1 MREGKPVQDI
11 MQRLGLPAEDDTVM
25 DPNQAAIA
33 LAMAM
38 NQARMELTD
47 REGVKSEART
57 YGAARL
63 ETLRKKLAPLYAAI
77 PRDVEMFDLG
87 LVAQDRP
94 RLFVDIIAFIE
105 MNRDQTAYRFLQ
117 ETRAGRV
124 TLAETGDDKVII
136 DHVTQYVARRLVERE
151 RALAAERHFGAPS
164 PAEPTKEPVAAAV
177 PEKLVPREMPRAT
190 SALPM
195 TAAEAFRQWTRTAQD
210 TAPAP
215 LPTPQPLAHDTQ
227 AHAAPYVADA
237 VSAASARGARE
248 QAAQLSSET
257 LPSLSATLQP
267 AMTTVSA
274 PFGQAQ
280 ETVEAVAQAVA
291 ETAKPEAAAAPA
303 PSLSKTALASAA
315 VATAAAAGTTAM
327 RTAPAATIRRS
338 GSGWLIWPLL
348 ALLIGLGLGALALYL
363 YAASLA
369 R

>member
-1 MREGKPVQDI
+1 
-11 MQRLGLPAEDDTVM
+11 MQRLGLPADDDTVM

-38 NQARMELTD
+38 NQARMELAD

-57 YGAARL
+57 FGAARL

-124 TLAETGDDKVII
+124 TLAETGDDKVMI

-151 RALAAERHFGAPS
+151 RALAAERHFGS
-164 PAEPTKEPVAAAV
+164 PTPVEPVKDTKPAPAS
-177 PEKLVPREMPRAT
+177 EKPIQPEMPRAA
-190 SALPM
+190 SAAPM
-195 TAAEAFRQWTRTAQD
+195 TAEEAFRQWTRPAQD
-210 TAPAP
+210 ADRTPVPAPRAVAYETPAPAAP
-215 LPTPQPLAHDTQ
+215 DLAGT
-227 AHAAPYVADA
+227 VLA
-237 VSAASARGARE
+237 VSAHATRD
-248 QAAQLSSET
+248 QAAHLSSEP
-257 LPSLSATLQP
+257 LPSLSTTLQP
-267 AMTTVSA
+267 AMTTVAA

-280 ETVEAVAQAVA
+280 AMVETMAQAVLETTTPEAVA
-291 ETAKPEAAAAPA
+291 APA
-303 PSLSKTALASAA
+303 SSLSQASMATAA

-327 RTAPAATIRRS
+327 RTVPAATIRRS
-338 GSGWLIWPLL
+338 SSSGWLIWPLL

>member
-1 MREGKPVQDI
+1 MTMREGKPVQDI
-11 MQRLGLPAEDDTVM
+11 MQRLGLPADDDTVM

-38 NQARMELTD
+38 NQARMELAD

-94 RLFVDIIAFIE
+94 RLFIDIIAFIE

-151 RALAAERHFGAPS
+151 RALAAERHFGAS
-164 PAEPTKEPVAAAV
+164 PAEPAKEPVAAAV
-177 PEKLVPREMPRAT
+177 PEKPVPRELPRAA

-215 LPTPQPLAHDTQ
+215 LPTPQPLAHETQ
-227 AHAAPYVADA
+227 AHAAPSMADA
-237 VSAASARGARE
+237 ASAASAQGARE

-274 PFGQAQ
+274 PVGQARENRRRQ
-280 ETVEAVAQAVA
+280 PLRLHHCQKPLWRAPLSQRQRLQASRQRA
-291 ETAKPEAAAAPA
+291 RRRPQQ
-303 PSLSKTALASAA
+303 SAA
-315 VATAAAAGTTAM
+315 AAAAG
-327 RTAPAATIRRS
+327 
-338 GSGWLIWPLL
+338 
-348 ALLIGLGLGALALYL
+348 
-363 YAASLA
+363 
-369 R
+369 

>member
-1 MREGKPVQDI
+1 
-11 MQRLGLPAEDDTVM
+11 MQRLGLPADDDTVM

-38 NQARMELTD
+38 NQARMELAD
-47 REGVKSEART
+47 REGVKSETRT

-151 RALAAERHFGAPS
+151 RALAAERHFGS
-164 PAEPTKEPVAAAV
+164 PTPVEPVKDTKPAPAS
-177 PEKLVPREMPRAT
+177 EKPIQPEMPRAA
-190 SALPM
+190 SAAPM
-195 TAAEAFRQWTRTAQD
+195 TAEEAFRQWTRPAQD
-210 TAPAP
+210 ADRTPVPVPRAVAYETPAYAPP
-215 LPTPQPLAHDTQ
+215 D
-227 AHAAPYVADA
+227 VADVVTA
-237 VSAASARGARE
+237 IPTQKVHE
-248 QAAQLSSET
+248 QAAHLASEP
-257 LPSLSATLQP
+257 LRSLSTTLQP
-267 AMTTVSA
+267 ATTTGASQIGPARAMVETM
-274 PFGQAQ
+274 AQ
-280 ETVEAVAQAVA
+280 TVA
-291 ETAKPEAAAAPA
+291 ETTMPQAVVAPA
-303 PSLSKTALASAA
+303 SSLSKATM
-315 VATAAAAGTTAM
+315 ATAAAAGTTAV
-327 RTAPAATIRRS
+327 RPVPKATSHRS
-338 GSGWLIWPLL
+338 SGWWVWPLL
-348 ALLIGLGLGALALYL
+348 ALLIGIGLGALALYL